1 MAADLLCPVYG
12 GRPALP
18 RLRWQTC
25 SARLW
30 RAEQSVRE
38 SFPAKRGHKA
48 AASLGHRHGKPV
60 QVACGPTQGR
70 RPTPKAGD
78 MPNGSEARLRGS
90 AHRAFSCFV
99 PAEPE
104 RVWEALTDARHTSA
118 YLYGL
123 AAHSTWEIDA
133 PIEFQAGEQSG
144 EQGSLVGR
152 VVCVQQHR
160 RLSYFVQAGPDDPPT
175 YLTWLT
181 RPSPG
186 GVTVRLY
193 IDEIECGDD
202 EEGAEDV
209 WLPVLTALQRHL
221 AG

>member
-1 MAADLLCPVYG
+1 MSNSP
-12 GRPALP
+12 
-18 RLRWQTC
+18 
-25 SARLW
+25 
-30 RAEQSVRE
+30 
-38 SFPAKRGHKA
+38 
-48 AASLGHRHGKPV
+48 
-60 QVACGPTQGR
+60 
-70 RPTPKAGD
+70 
-78 MPNGSEARLRGS
+78 EARLRGS
-90 AHRAFSCFV
+90 AHRAFACFV

-104 RVWEALTDARHTSA
+104 RVWEALTDAGHTSA

-133 PIEFQAGEQSG
+133 PIDFLPLGQSD
-144 EQGSLVGR
+144 ERSSLTGR

-160 RLSYFVQAGPDDPPT
+160 RLSYFVQASPDDPPT

-209 WLPVLTALQRHL
+209 WLPVLTALQQHL
-221 AG
+221 SEPAAE

>member
-1 MAADLLCPVYG
+1 MSNSP
-12 GRPALP
+12 
-18 RLRWQTC
+18 
-25 SARLW
+25 
-30 RAEQSVRE
+30 
-38 SFPAKRGHKA
+38 
-48 AASLGHRHGKPV
+48 
-60 QVACGPTQGR
+60 
-70 RPTPKAGD
+70 
-78 MPNGSEARLRGS
+78 EARLRGS
-90 AHRAFSCFV
+90 AHRAFACFV
-99 PAEPE
+99 AADPE
-104 RVWEALTDARHTSA
+104 RVWEALTNARHTSA

-123 AAHSTWEIDA
+123 AAHSTWEVDA
-133 PIEFQAGEQSG
+133 PIDFQPQEQSG
-144 EQGSLVGR
+144 DHDSLIGR

-209 WLPVLTALQRHL
+209 WLPVLTALQQHL
-221 AG
+221 SEQAAG

>member
-1 MAADLLCPVYG
+1 
-12 GRPALP
+12 
-18 RLRWQTC
+18 
-25 SARLW
+25 
-30 RAEQSVRE
+30 
-38 SFPAKRGHKA
+38 
-48 AASLGHRHGKPV
+48 
-60 QVACGPTQGR
+60 
-70 RPTPKAGD
+70 
-78 MPNGSEARLRGS
+78 MPNGPEARLRGS

-123 AAHSTWEIDA
+123 AAHSTWEVDA
-133 PIEFQAGEQSG
+133 PIDFQAEEHPGEQSG
-144 EQGSLVGR
+144 EQSAEQSAEQGSLIGR

-202 EEGAEDV
+202 EESAEDV
-209 WLPVLTALQRHL
+209 WLPVLTALQQHL
-221 AG
+221 AQ